1 MYILKYTHQ
10 YTYEIINRILYIGN
24 SNANYGLLLDL
35 KLIFIITFFFP
46 FNSFVLIVF
55 NDWFDRIL
63 NVIVISKYIF
73 TF

>member
-10 YTYEIINRILYIGN
+10 YTYEIINRILYIEN

-35 KLIFIITFFFP
+35 KLILIITFFFP

-63 NVIVISKYIF
+63 NVIVISKYTF